1 MIYIRFIFFALLL
14 SEYTAASAVS
24 VGENSPDCLLESI
37 SPHKDIVKLEHPTN
51 KVLYVDFW
59 ASWCAPCAKS
69 FPFMNHLNRQFEER
83 GLQII
88 AINLDENPDDIIPF
102 LRRFPASFSI
112 VRDKNQQCAKAFS
125 VQAMPSTYLID
136 KQGRVRYIHLGFR
149 PSETTQMLKIIQQLL
164 DE

>member
-1 MIYIRFIFFALLL
+1 MIYIRIMFFALLL
-14 SEYTAASAVS
+14 SEYTAVDAVS
-24 VGENSPDCLLESI
+24 IDENSPSCVLESI
-37 SPHKDIVKLEHPTN
+37 RRGEKTVKLGGATN

-69 FPFMNHLNRQFEER
+69 FPFMNHLNRQFEGQ

-102 LRRFPASFSI
+102 LQRFPASFAI
-112 VRDKNQQCAKAFS
+112 VRDTNQQCAEAFS

-149 PSETTQMLKIIQQLL
+149 PGETNRLLETIQQLL
-164 DE
+164 AE